1 MSIRLLLAASLCCC
15 AGAQN
20 PPSDWSAWSARP
32 EIAPA
37 TSREG
42 DLLVIAGGGNPA
54 AYGGW
59 VRKLEGIRPGTWYRL
74 TASYRAEG
82 VPAENWQ
89 VVARA
94 DWLDAGGK
102 RTGQPEYAAWARR
115 EGDWTRV
122 EAGIP
127 APEKASSVRLE
138 LLLAN
143 AANGK
148 VAWRD
153 VQFTETA
160 APAPRRVRIA
170 SINLRPSGIASPA
183 EGVRQ
188 FIETADRRIAGKA
201 DLILFPEGI
210 TVVGSTKSYAEVAEP
225 VPGPTTAALAGLAR
239 KHSAWVAA
247 GLYERDG
254 AAIYNTAVLL
264 DREGRV
270 AGKYRKVYLPRE
282 EVERGLTPGGSY
294 PVFQTDFGRVG
305 LMICYDVFF
314 PDPARALAAQGA
326 DVILMPIWGG
336 DETLAAARAIEN
348 KVFLVASG
356 YDHPTYV
363 MNPDGKRVAQAP
375 QRGDA
380 AIAEVDLQRRY
391 MEPWL
396 GDMRTRRLK
405 ELRLDVTTP
414 APGVLR

>member
-1 MSIRLLLAASLCCC
+1 MGIRSLLAVSLC
-15 AGAQN
+15 ASAWAQSGATDWN
-20 PPSDWSAWSARP
+20 PWSARA

-37 TSREG
+37 TSRDG
-42 DLLVIAGGGNPA
+42 DRLMIAGGGNPA

-59 VRKLEGIRPGTWYRL
+59 VRRIEGIRPGAWYRF
-74 TASYRAEG
+74 TAAYRAEG

-94 DWLDAGGK
+94 DWQDAGGK

-115 EGDWTRV
+115 DGDWTRL
-122 EAGIP
+122 EAVIP
-127 APEKASSVRLE
+127 APEKVSAVRLE

-143 AANGK
+143 AENGR

-153 VQFTETA
+153 VQFTETT

-170 SINLRPSGIASPA
+170 SINLRPERVPTPA
-183 EGVRQ
+183 DGVRQ
-188 FIETADRRIAGKA
+188 FIETAERRVAGKV

-210 TVVGSTKSYAEVAEP
+210 TVVGSTKTYAEVAEP
-225 VPGPTTAALAGLAR
+225 VPGPTTEALAGLAR

-247 GLYERDG
+247 GIYERDG

-282 EVERGLTPGGSY
+282 EVERGLTPGRGY

-305 LMICYDVFF
+305 MMICYDVFF
-314 PDPARALAAQGA
+314 PDPARGLAAQGA

-363 MNPDGKRVAQAP
+363 MDPDGKRVAQAP
-375 QRGDA
+375 QRGEA
-380 AIAEVDLQRRY
+380 AIAEVDLQHRY
-391 MEPWL
+391 LEPWL

-405 ELRLDVTTP
+405 ELRLDVPTP
-414 APGVLR
+414 TPGVLH

>member
-1 MSIRLLLAASLCCC
+1 MRFVLAVFLCAS
-15 AGAQN
+15 AWAQSGAT
-20 PPSDWSAWSARP
+20 DWRPWSARA

-42 DLLVIAGGGNPA
+42 GRLMIAGNGNAA

-59 VRKLEGIRPGTWYRL
+59 VRRIEGIRPGAWYRF
-74 TASYRAEG
+74 TAAYRAEG

-94 DWLDAGGK
+94 DWQDAGG
-102 RTGQPEYAAWARR
+102 RRAGQPEYAAWARR
-115 EGDWTRV
+115 EGGWTRL
-122 EAGIP
+122 EAVIP
-127 APEKASSVRLE
+127 APGGVSAVRLE

-143 AANGK
+143 AENGR

-153 VQFTETA
+153 VQFTETT

-170 SINLRPSGIASPA
+170 SINLRPERVATPA
-183 EGVRQ
+183 DGVRQ
-188 FIETADRRIAGKA
+188 FIETAERRIAGKV
-201 DLILFPEGI
+201 DLILLPEGI
-210 TVVGSTKSYAEVAEP
+210 TVAGSTKSYAEVAEP
-225 VPGPTTAALAGLAR
+225 VPGPTTEALAGLAR

-247 GLYERDG
+247 GIYERDG

-264 DREGRV
+264 DRAGRV

-282 EVERGLTPGGSY
+282 EVERGLTPGRSY

-305 LMICYDVFF
+305 MMICYDVFF
-314 PDPARALAAQGA
+314 ADPARALAAQGA

-363 MNPDGKRVAQAP
+363 MDPDGKRVAQAP
-375 QRGDA
+375 QRGEA

-391 MEPWL
+391 VEPWL

-405 ELRLDVTTP
+405 ELRLDIATP